1 MTKFIPPTTSISL
14 VSDPGVATD
23 VAGLKTTMD
32 ALDLSAQSVAKSLSA
47 AFSGA
52 ATSGKSFEQVLASI
66 GTKLA
71 SLTLNSAVK
80 AGSGSLS
87 SLLSSM
93 LGGLSGGGGGLG
105 SITPF
110 ADGGIVSSPTFF
122 GAGGGLGVMGER
134 GAEAIMPLAR
144 GPDGALGL
152 AASGQGSGT
161 SVIVNISTPDAT
173 SFRQSEQQI
182 SASLARAV
190 SRGQRSL

>member
-14 VSDPGVATD
+14 TSDSSLNTD

-32 ALDLSAQSVAKSLSA
+32 ALDLSAQNVAKSLTA
-47 AFSGA
+47 AFAGA
-52 ATSGKSFEQVLASI
+52 AASGKSFEQVLVGI

-71 SLTLNSAVK
+71 NMTLNSALK
-80 AGSGSLS
+80 AGSGGLS
-87 SLLSSM
+87 SLLSSL
-93 LGGLSGGGGGLG
+93 LGGLSGGGGLG
-105 SITPF
+105 SIIPF

-152 AASGQGSGT
+152 AASGQGGGT
-161 SVIVNISTPDAT
+161 SVIVNISTPDAQ
-173 SFRQSEQQI
+173 SFRHSEQQVS
-182 SASLARAV
+182 SALARAV
-190 SRGQRSL
+190 SRGQRGL

>member
-14 VSDPGVATD
+14 TSDSSLNTD

-32 ALDLSAQSVAKSLSA
+32 ALDLSAQNVAKSLTA
-47 AFSGA
+47 AFAGA
-52 ATSGKSFEQVLASI
+52 AASGKSFEQVLVGI

-71 SLTLNSAVK
+71 NMTLNSAMK
-80 AGSGSLS
+80 AGSGGLS
-87 SLLSSM
+87 SLLSSL
-93 LGGLSGGGGGLG
+93 LGGLSGGGGLG
-105 SITPF
+105 SIVPF

-152 AASGQGSGT
+152 AASGQGGGT
-161 SVIVNISTPDAT
+161 SVIVNISTPDAE
-173 SFRQSEQQI
+173 SFRHSEQQVS
-182 SASLARAV
+182 SALARAV
-190 SRGQRSL
+190 SRGQRGL

>member
-93 LGGLSGGGGGLG
+93 LGGLSGGGSGLG

>member
-80 AGSGSLS
+80 AGSGGLS